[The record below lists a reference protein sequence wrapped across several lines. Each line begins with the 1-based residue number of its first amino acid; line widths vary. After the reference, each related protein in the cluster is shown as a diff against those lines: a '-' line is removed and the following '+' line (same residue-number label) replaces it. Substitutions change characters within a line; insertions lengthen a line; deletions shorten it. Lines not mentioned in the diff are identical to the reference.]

1 MVGSPFFRIRH
12 PTTTNTQTHLLIFP
26 PPTHPHTYTGIQQ
39 TFPRAVTP
47 SGQLVFGKDM
57 RVAQVAAGRFF
68 SVARQMS
75 GVEGIA
81 TVRTLGES
89 QKSLKKQL
97 KVCELCE

>member
-1 MVGSPFFRIRH
+1 
-12 PTTTNTQTHLLIFP
+12 
-26 PPTHPHTYTGIQQ
+26 
-39 TFPRAVTP
+39 
-47 SGQLVFGKDM
+47 M